1 VPPSPDSPTKEI
13 AVHPQV
19 VMEKRVS
26 DRTQNSAASV
36 SSKSQTA
43 PDSISFATQKGTTK
57 KLTKRK
63 RSISEQDYGV
73 DHKRSKPVNPSVLRS
88 SVRTRAQAISDRPV
102 PFVAEESNQLDDVGE
117 GDVTEALNQIPAA
130 VIPVKAKTAT
140 ESKVTKS
147 RAATKKSTK
156 KATIAGKVAG
166 KAQRKVVVKEITD
179 EENHT
184 LPVTQKQ
191 KTKLEIKAGSTRSGL
206 RYLKE

>member
-1 VPPSPDSPTKEI
+1 MPPSPDSPTKEI

-19 VMEKRVS
+19 VIEKRVS

-73 DHKRSKPVNPSVLRS
+73 DHKRSKPVNPSVPRS

-117 GDVTEALNQIPAA
+117 GDITEALNRIPAA
-130 VIPVKAKTAT
+130 VVPVKAKTAT
-140 ESKVTKS
+140 KSKVTKS
-147 RAATKKSTK
+147 RAATKKVTK